1 MRPCRVARRNR
12 PSMTHADPFRC
23 DRCGA
28 ELESD
33 DAVSIIEG
41 ICTPC
46 RVAELPSSPGGPD
59 AVSSRRVAT
68 DPQQDSN
75 NFPGMAFEET
85 CDQLDPL
92 PGKITSA
99 RLPPDLLSMGDRQSV
114 SGRPSPSLSSQHYR
128 RRARDLAIGTVAGF
142 LLTGAVT
149 AFLLLRDPP
158 FTGEPAVG
166 VARSTSLRI
175 KVLPSWA
182 QVWLDGQL
190 VGSPDAGGR
199 ITIEIPGDESAH
211 WLEVTADGYHPD
223 RRPLS
228 VLSGADDVL
237 VELVR
242 KPYEVAIETDPPEAE
257 LYVNDQ
263 LRGFSPMTL
272 SLLPT
277 EPASLTV
284 KRRGYEPLTRELVPP
299 PQGDRLALRLVLA
312 AAGPVL
318 RVETDPPGAR
328 VTADGMVQGT
338 TPLTV
343 QLAPSFGGR
352 DVRIA
357 ASAPGYD
364 EAAAVVAVPPA
375 GSGEA
380 VFVQLA
386 LKKTMVEMELLTDPP
401 GGRVLLDG
409 RDLGPTP
416 LTARFDPAETGRSI
430 VVQAVLAGSHY
441 GRMELLV
448 PPAGESRR
456 VTIPMEF
463 NAQRV
468 VFVAAAASHRSA
480 DRVLLAEQMV
490 ETISQLSP
498 SSRFAILAATED
510 GVEAWPG
517 GLGTEAATPEQKI
530 RGYDYVRGLSP
541 AASDFA
547 GVLRALSG
555 FQPTTVWLFAG
566 AELGREDLRQ
576 LDAWAKGENLSVHIV
591 RAASSPDDGWMTEWT
606 AAHRGTLTILDA
618 PAAVTMQPETE
629 P

>member
-1 MRPCRVARRNR
+1 
-12 PSMTHADPFRC
+12 MTHAHPFRC

-46 RVAELPSSPGGPD
+46 RLEELPSPPGGPD
-59 AVSSRRVAT
+59 PIPSREVAAE
-68 DPQQDSN
+68 DPPYDLN
-75 NFPGMAFEET
+75 PNPLEDMAFEET
-85 CDQLDPL
+85 FAPLDPL

-99 RLPPDLLSMGDRQSV
+99 CLPDDSSWAADPRTATG
-114 SGRPSPSLSSQHYR
+114 GRPHYRGAHHYR
-128 RRARDLAIGTVAGF
+128 RRARDLAVGTAAGL
-142 LLTGAVT
+142 LLTGGVT
-149 AFLLLRDPP
+149 AFLLLRDAD
-158 FTGEPAVG
+158 FVGESAEA

-175 KVLPSWA
+175 KVLPSYA
-182 QVWLDGQL
+182 QVRLDGRP

-199 ITIEIPGDESAH
+199 LTIEIPGDESAH
-211 WLEVTADGYHPD
+211 WLEVTAEGYHPA

-228 VLSGADDVL
+228 ALSGAEDVL

-277 EPASLTV
+277 EPALLTV
-284 KRRGYEPLTRELVPP
+284 KRRGYEPLTRELAPP
-299 PQGDRLALRLVLA
+299 QQGDRLDLRLVLA

-328 VTADGMVQGT
+328 VTADGVVQGT
-338 TPLTV
+338 SPLTV

-352 DVRIA
+352 EVRIA

-364 EAAAVVAVPPA
+364 EAAATLAVPPA

-386 LKKTMVEMELLTDPP
+386 LKKTMVELELLTDPP

-441 GRMELLV
+441 GRMELLI
-448 PPAGESRR
+448 PPPGESRR
-456 VTIPMEF
+456 LTIPMEF

-468 VFVAAAASHRSA
+468 VFVAATAGRRPA
-480 DRVLLAEQMV
+480 DRVILAEQMV
-490 ETISQLSP
+490 ETISRLSP
-498 SSRFAILAATED
+498 SSRFAILATGEE
-510 GVEAWPG
+510 GVESWPG
-517 GLGTEAATPEQKI
+517 GLGTEAGTPEQKI
-530 RGYDYVRGLSP
+530 RAYDHVRGLSL
-541 AASDFA
+541 ATGDFA
-547 GVLRALSG
+547 EVLRALSG

-566 AELGREDLRQ
+566 AELGRDDLRK

-591 RAASSPDDGWMTEWT
+591 RAASSPDDAWLTEWT

-618 PAAVTMQPETE
+618 PAVVTMQPETE